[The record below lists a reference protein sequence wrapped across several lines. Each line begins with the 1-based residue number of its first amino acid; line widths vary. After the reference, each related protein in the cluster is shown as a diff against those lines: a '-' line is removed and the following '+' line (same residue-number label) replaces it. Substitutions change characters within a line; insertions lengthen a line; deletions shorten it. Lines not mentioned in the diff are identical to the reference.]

1 MTSDDAQPWWA
12 SGEGADG
19 LGDEDPL
26 DAHRR
31 ARAGDAGSSAAD
43 DGDARAPGGEGQ
55 WMGDALLALG
65 RLASQA
71 GRRVAARVGEPG
83 TGRPVGADGG
93 QAVGDS
99 DPFSPHEDG
108 AVCDACPVC
117 IGLRAVRQVRP
128 EVIAH
133 LSDAAHHMSL
143 ALRAI
148 ADAQAEPDEGFTS
161 IDLDP

>member
-1 MTSDDAQPWWA
+1 
-12 SGEGADG
+12 
-19 LGDEDPL
+19 
-26 DAHRR
+26 
-31 ARAGDAGSSAAD
+31 
-43 DGDARAPGGEGQ
+43 
-55 WMGDALLALG
+55 MGDALLALG

-83 TGRPVGADGG
+83 TGRPVGVDEDGER
-93 QAVGDS
+93 